1 MDSDNKK
8 KKGRPRKTPLPIN
21 ENGDFEIEPKEKK
34 KRGRKKKEV
43 DTNQVKTKKKRGRK
57 AAVKYFSSSF
67 RKQIP
72 LSAVIQD
79 SDTHILH
86 INVKDNDEDKEDDDN
101 DIEKNNVVNHSD
113 LSFPEQIIY
122 NTISQTIMATSDGEV
137 DNFSNSD
144 ISETDSEHELKQ
156 MYEKR
161 IRMRENQDKILQ
173 EKLETLHM
181 DQQFFENITQT
192 PSQKHEIKKD
202 ASQSTTPTID
212 ISQEDNKKKG
222 FFQLLYKI
230 VENKEWLHQTDIACW
245 WCCHPFT
252 TTPIGLPINYKE
264 NTKRFIVHGVFCSF
278 ACTNAYSKE
287 HRKNDKH
294 RLIHFLH
301 KTLTGIRE
309 KTLPIAPPRCALKMF
324 GGELTIE
331 EFRKSSEE
339 NKIYKMVEYPMIPS
353 RDYVE
358 IVDIANVKNANTTVF
373 GKSSNTS
380 TYTKSSNRLDEKR
393 VHDAKLRLSS
403 QVQSATKTVGNTIDK
418 FLKLN

>member
-173 EKLETLHM
+173 EKL
-181 DQQFFENITQT
+181 
-192 PSQKHEIKKD
+192 
-202 ASQSTTPTID
+202 A
-212 ISQEDNKKKG
+212 
-222 FFQLLYKI
+222 
-230 VENKEWLHQTDIACW
+230 
-245 WCCHPFT
+245 
-252 TTPIGLPINYKE
+252 
-264 NTKRFIVHGVFCSF
+264 
-278 ACTNAYSKE
+278 
-287 HRKNDKH
+287 
-294 RLIHFLH
+294 
-301 KTLTGIRE
+301 
-309 KTLPIAPPRCALKMF
+309 
-324 GGELTIE
+324 
-331 EFRKSSEE
+331 
-339 NKIYKMVEYPMIPS
+339 
-353 RDYVE
+353 
-358 IVDIANVKNANTTVF
+358 
-373 GKSSNTS
+373 
-380 TYTKSSNRLDEKR
+380 
-393 VHDAKLRLSS
+393 
-403 QVQSATKTVGNTIDK
+403 
-418 FLKLN
+418 